1 MRTIRRRSRSGPT
14 DRVVAATV
22 AGVLTVLT
30 AVAVPGLPALADEL
44 DDQRAAAEQRSAA
57 ADRQVEELEAS
68 IEGLSAQLGQ
78 AVLDLQATQSR
89 LPAAQAELAAAQEEL
104 ERSQR
109 EADLIAA
116 RLQDAQDQ
124 EATITDTIAADDE
137 RGQKIRTAVGQMAR
151 QAYKGESA
159 TSGLSVVMGAESTED
174 FVDQYGMVSTAMRTQ
189 SQALDELKQ
198 IDAAN
203 RNSKA
208 RLTAVRERVAE
219 LKVEADAKVVQADA
233 AREAAAARKAE
244 IEDLIAQQAAQQAA
258 IESMKADAEA
268 QAAEAEAQRA
278 AIENELQGIIAAQ
291 RAAAEAAAAKA
302 AAEAAEAAARAKA
315 AGRAAPAAPA
325 APSGAAAAPSGTVKG
340 ALFGNPTSIN
350 PIYVT
355 SEYGMRFHP
364 TLHYTRLHAG
374 IDLRTYCNTP
384 IYAAK
389 AGTVQWAQARSG
401 FGNQVMVDHGY
412 VDGNSLMTSYNH
424 MTRFVVRTGQQV
436 DRGTLLGYSGNTG
449 TSAACHLH
457 FEVYVNGATTNPRP
471 LLGL

>member
-1 MRTIRRRSRSGPT
+1 
-14 DRVVAATV
+14 
-22 AGVLTVLT
+22 
-30 AVAVPGLPALADEL
+30 
-44 DDQRAAAEQRSAA
+44 
-57 ADRQVEELEAS
+57 
-68 IEGLSAQLGQ
+68 
-78 AVLDLQATQSR
+78 
-89 LPAAQAELAAAQEEL
+89 
-104 ERSQR
+104 
-109 EADLIAA
+109 
-116 RLQDAQDQ
+116 
-124 EATITDTIAADDE
+124 
-137 RGQKIRTAVGQMAR
+137 
-151 QAYKGESA
+151 
-159 TSGLSVVMGAESTED
+159 
-174 FVDQYGMVSTAMRTQ
+174 MVSTAMRTQ
-189 SQALDELKQ
+189 SQALDELQ
-198 IDAAN
+198 QLEASN

-268 QAAEAEAQRA
+268 QAAQAEAQRA

-302 AAEAAEAAARAKA
+302 AEEAAARARA
-315 AGRAAPAAPA
+315 NAGSAAPAVPK
-325 APSGAAAAPSGTVKG
+325 PSGAAVAPSGTVRG
-340 ALFGNPTSIN
+340 AMFGNPTSIN
-350 PIYVT
+350 PIHVT